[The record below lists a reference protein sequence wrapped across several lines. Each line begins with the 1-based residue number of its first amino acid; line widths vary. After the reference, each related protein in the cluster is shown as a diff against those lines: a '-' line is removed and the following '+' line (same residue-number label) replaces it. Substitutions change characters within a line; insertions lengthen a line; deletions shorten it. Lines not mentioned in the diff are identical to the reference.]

1 MSNDTPPIAVNWH
14 LEAYCNYACSFC
26 YAPLTEQRL
35 MERLTEEE
43 GIKLIQ
49 NLSSCGVEKINF
61 VGGEPMLHRHL
72 DAWIIAAKS
81 CGLTTS
87 IVSNGTKM
95 TEEWLTKMR
104 PYLDWLG
111 LSIDASNDEMHA
123 LMGRGLKGEIASGV
137 SKHLERSK
145 EVWQIARGLGYG
157 LKLNTVVT
165 SVNVDDDMS
174 ELVANLKPHRWKV
187 FRVLRIEG
195 ENDGRVEPLLI
206 EQEQFE
212 RYMLRHRNSL
222 KDLEETQ
229 IVSEDNEEMLG
240 TYAMIDPQGR
250 AYTNLHGRYRY
261 SKQSAVDIGY
271 SAAWKQV
278 MGGFSHK
285 GFINRGGEWSWDNNG
300 NRIPLPVVE
309 D

>member
-1 MSNDTPPIAVNWH
+1 MIED
-14 LEAYCNYACSFC
+14 
-26 YAPLTEQRL
+26 
-35 MERLTEEE
+35 
-43 GIKLIQ
+43 
-49 NLSSCGVEKINF
+49 LSSSGVEKINF
-61 VGGEPMLHRHL
+61 VGGEPMLHPHL
-72 DAWIIAAKS
+72 EAWIVAAKS